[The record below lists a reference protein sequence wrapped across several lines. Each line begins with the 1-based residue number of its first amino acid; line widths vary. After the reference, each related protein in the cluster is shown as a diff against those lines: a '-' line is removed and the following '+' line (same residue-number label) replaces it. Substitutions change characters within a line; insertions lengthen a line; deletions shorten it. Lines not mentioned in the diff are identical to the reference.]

1 MRPLLIAAT
10 LLLSGCA
17 PAYRGI
23 CAVIGIGQSDG
34 GVPMFAVHCQKE

>member
-1 MRPLLIAAT
+1 MRYTPLA
-10 LLLSGCA
+10 LLLAGCA
-17 PAYRGI
+17 PTFTGV